1 MFNNLKLQKK
11 LYSMAHQDF
20 TVDAAIMR
28 AAEFFCTAE
37 FLFPFFIT
45 SLPHAINFPC
55 SVLTS
60 TFYETS
66 ADTTCARKHP
76 NLVPIARGE
85 RNRKRFLG
93 WGEGG
98 NGRPRQLLPV
108 QSIDIPR
115 LHLIIRSSILFGT
128 RQGMEPLLLPFLL
141 FFLTRLIISLSSP
154 ASRDL
159 ILAAA
164 AIAENFGPR
173 AKIGR

>member
-1 MFNNLKLQKK
+1 
-11 LYSMAHQDF
+11 MAHQDF

-93 WGEGG
+93 WGREEMAA
-98 NGRPRQLLPV
+98 